1 MPANTRTST
10 NSTTT
15 PITIPGHGYD
25 DCPATNAQPRMS
37 ATAWA
42 TGTNNGGRCVQVRR
56 GDCMIGILVG
66 SRIMY
71 GKQEA
76 PLLASVWSGKL
87 GGIQKELGYRY
98 GAEEPLTHGKA
109 VAHTGER
116 LCLLKGTGGRAQ
128 SSPTPPPAPQQGAAT
143 QGHPGPQ
150 PRLRTRRSLPGT
162 THKSPRHGYLR

>member
-1 MPANTRTST
+1 MCKYAEV
-10 NSTTT
+10 
-15 PITIPGHGYD
+15 IAGLGYLWD
-25 DCPATNAQPRMS
+25 QGSCMENKRLLS
-37 ATAWA
+37 L
-42 TGTNNGGRCVQVRR
+42 QVF
-56 GDCMIGILVG
+56 G
-66 SRIMY
+66 
-71 GKQEA
+71 
-76 PLLASVWSGKL
+76 L
-87 GGIQKELGYRY
+87 GNWGIQKELGYRY

-109 VAHTGER
+109 VAHAGER